1 MSNLEE
7 TLRDGGAI
15 IMPTE
20 TVYGIFAKAL
30 DEEAVNNVYRLKQ
43 RPKDKAMNLNIADI
57 ESIYDYAVN
66 PPRYL
71 DKLVS
76 AFLPGPLTIIL
87 RASPKVPYWI
97 NSGLS
102 SVGFR
107 MPNHPETL
115 AMIKKYGPL
124 IGPSANISGHDSG
137 TVFKDILGQFQYN
150 VDGIEDDSAITG
162 VDSTILDL
170 SGEKATILRQG
181 AITKEDILA
190 IIPNLQFEV

>member
-1 MSNLEE
+1 MSNLEV

-87 RASPKVPYWI
+87 QASPKVPYWI

>member
-7 TLRDGGAI
+7 TLRDGGAV

-87 RASPKVPYWI
+87 QASPKVPYWI

-181 AITKEDILA
+181 AITREDILA

>member
-1 MSNLEE
+1 
-7 TLRDGGAI
+7 
-15 IMPTE
+15 MPTE

-87 RASPKVPYWI
+87 QASPKVPYWI

-124 IGPSANISGHDSG
+124 IGPSANISGHGSG

-181 AITKEDILA
+181 AITREDILA

>member
-57 ESIYDYAVN
+57 KSIYDYAVN

-87 RASPKVPYWI
+87 QASPKVPYWI

-124 IGPSANISGHDSG
+124 IGPSANISGHGSG

-181 AITKEDILA
+181 AITREDILA

>member
-7 TLRDGGAI
+7 TLHDGGAI

-87 RASPKVPYWI
+87 QASPKVPYWI

>member
-87 RASPKVPYWI
+87 QASPKVPYWI

-181 AITKEDILA
+181 AITREDILA